1 MRIGASTGCFY
12 PELTEKSL
20 TTLGELGVKT
30 VEVFTNSFGEIS
42 PAFVKQLNEIK
53 DHYGM
58 EIISFHPFMSFAEGF
73 FLFSE
78 YERRYE
84 ESLEMCK
91 PFFEA
96 AANLGAKY
104 YVLHGA
110 KKGCPISREVY
121 IHRFYRFC
129 EIAKQYGV
137 QVAHENVVHYESESV
152 EFMRSL
158 QAALGDDFKMVL
170 DLKQARRAEVD
181 PFDFINAVGE
191 NIAHVHVS
199 DCTAQSKCA
208 PINAQG
214 LFDFDRLFGEL
225 KQKGYD
231 GKFIV
236 ELYRQSYGD
245 KIEIAHSIANLDE
258 ILRDVK

>member
-20 TTLGELGVKT
+20 TNLGELGVKT
-30 VEVFTNSFGEIS
+30 AEVFTNSFGEIS
-42 PAFVKQLNEIK
+42 PAFVKQLNDIK
-53 DHYGM
+53 NSYGM

-78 YERRYE
+78 HERRYE
-84 ESLEMCK
+84 ESLDMYK

-110 KKGCPISREVY
+110 KKGCPISREMY
-121 IHRFYRFC
+121 IHRYSKFC
-129 EIAKQYGV
+129 ETAKQYGV
-137 QVAHENVVHYESESV
+137 QVAHENVVYYESESV
-152 EFMRSL
+152 EFMKSL

-170 DLKQARRAEVD
+170 DLKQARRADVD
-181 PFDFINAVGE
+181 PFDFISAVGE

-199 DCTAQSKCA
+199 DCTAESLCA
-208 PINAQG
+208 PINENG
-214 LFDFDRLFGEL
+214 LFDFTRLFNEL
-225 KQKGYD
+225 EQKGYD

-236 ELYRQSYGD
+236 ELYSQSYTD
-245 KIEIAHSIANLDE
+245 KIQIAQSIAHLDV
-258 ILRDVK
+258 ILNGLK